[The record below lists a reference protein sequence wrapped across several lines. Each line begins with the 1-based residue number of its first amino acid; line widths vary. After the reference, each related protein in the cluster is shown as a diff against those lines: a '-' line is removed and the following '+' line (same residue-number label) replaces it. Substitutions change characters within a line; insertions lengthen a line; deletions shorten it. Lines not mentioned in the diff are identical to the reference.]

1 MKARIKASAPAEVA
15 SLARDFNAMT
25 DALAAKAQ
33 EYIDT
38 TNLTGVIIMRVDK
51 DNRVSLVNDVMCEF
65 LGSSREEILGTPIL
79 DYLHP
84 EDALSTIRAIRKMV
98 LSKGLVTG
106 IVSRHVTPTGTR
118 VTEWNGYPIFDEDG
132 RYAGVHGAGRN
143 ISEHWRAEEALRE
156 SEEHY
161 RELTDS
167 ITDVFFAVDGDL
179 KYTYWNK
186 ASEKLTGISAQDAI
200 GKSLYELFP
209 EVKGTKADK
218 LYLEVLRTQQPRNF
232 VNQYRLG
239 GKDFFFEI
247 SAYPSRTGLSV
258 FVKDISERKRAQDAL
273 RRQEHELAERGKEL
287 NCLYGISVLVDK
299 PGISLQEILQ
309 GTADLI
315 PAAWQY
321 PQVTCARIIVDGQE
335 FRTANFKE
343 TAWRQASNITVSG
356 QRAGSVEVYYL
367 DKRPESDEGPF
378 LKEER
383 TLINAVGERL
393 GHISERKRAQ
403 EALRESE
410 EKYRRLVQDSI
421 DGILVAQGLEIRFVN
436 PALLKMLGC
445 ESEEEMVG
453 RPFTDFVSPEYRKLM
468 AERAYAREQ
477 GQDEPDRYEFKALR
491 KDGSEVCAEIS
502 ASRITY
508 EGRVARQAI
517 VRDISER
524 KRAEEA
530 LREAKEFSDG
540 LITSMQDGLSVLDSR
555 GVHVDVNPA
564 FCEMTGFSREELI
577 GVGPPHPYWPPE
589 AHKEIE
595 MAFQKT
601 LRDEF
606 DDVELTFMRK
616 NGERFP
622 VIVSPSS
629 LKDNQ
634 GNVISYFGTVKD
646 ITQRKRAEE
655 VLRESE
661 QRFRSLSTSAPIGV
675 FLTDLRGRCVYANPR
690 LQAISGLTLE
700 QSLGYDW
707 SKAIHPDDRAAVAE
721 AAEKAT
727 RRFREFSYEFRI
739 ATPEGELRWAR
750 VHTSPMFSAQGE
762 QMGRVGTLEDIS
774 ERKRAEEALR
784 ESEARYR
791 LLAENAT
798 DVIWTMDT
806 NLRFTYMSPSVT
818 RLRGYTVEEAMAQ
831 TLAET
836 LTPASLEVAMRTVAE
851 EWAIEKME
859 DKDLTRWRT
868 LEVENT
874 CKDGSTV
881 WFEVGTA
888 FLHDEDKLPVGIVG
902 ISRDISKRKR
912 AEEALQKIREDLES
926 RAERRMWRG
935 SPYGLTFRELTVLH
949 LVAAGESDKEIAAV
963 LGITT
968 LTASK
973 HLTNILH
980 KMGAA
985 SRTEAGVRA
994 VREGLLDQRAGSP
1007 PRPGDAKESVRI
1019 YLALGMDCNEA
1030 L

>member
-1 MKARIKASAPAEVA
+1 
-15 SLARDFNAMT
+15 
-25 DALAAKAQ
+25 
-33 EYIDT
+33 
-38 TNLTGVIIMRVDK
+38 
-51 DNRVSLVNDVMCEF
+51 
-65 LGSSREEILGTPIL
+65 
-79 DYLHP
+79 
-84 EDALSTIRAIRKMV
+84 
-98 LSKGLVTG
+98 
-106 IVSRHVTPTGTR
+106 
-118 VTEWNGYPIFDEDG
+118 
-132 RYAGVHGAGRN
+132 
-143 ISEHWRAEEALRE
+143 
-156 SEEHY
+156 
-161 RELTDS
+161 
-167 ITDVFFAVDGDL
+167 
-179 KYTYWNK
+179 
-186 ASEKLTGISAQDAI
+186 
-200 GKSLYELFP
+200 
-209 EVKGTKADK
+209 
-218 LYLEVLRTQQPRNF
+218 
-232 VNQYRLG
+232 
-239 GKDFFFEI
+239 
-247 SAYPSRTGLSV
+247 
-258 FVKDISERKRAQDAL
+258 
-273 RRQEHELAERGKEL
+273 
-287 NCLYGISVLVDK
+287 
-299 PGISLQEILQ
+299 
-309 GTADLI
+309 
-315 PAAWQY
+315 
-321 PQVTCARIIVDGQE
+321 
-335 FRTANFKE
+335 
-343 TAWRQASNITVSG
+343 
-356 QRAGSVEVYYL
+356 
-367 DKRPESDEGPF
+367 
-378 LKEER
+378 
-383 TLINAVGERL
+383 
-393 GHISERKRAQ
+393 
-403 EALRESE
+403 
-410 EKYRRLVQDSI
+410 
-421 DGILVAQGLEIRFVN
+421 
-436 PALLKMLGC
+436 
-445 ESEEEMVG
+445 
-453 RPFTDFVSPEYRKLM
+453 
-468 AERAYAREQ
+468 
-477 GQDEPDRYEFKALR
+477 
-491 KDGSEVCAEIS
+491 
-502 ASRITY
+502 
-508 EGRVARQAI
+508 
-517 VRDISER
+517 
-524 KRAEEA
+524 
-530 LREAKEFSDG
+530 
-540 LITSMQDGLSVLDSR
+540 
-555 GVHVDVNPA
+555 
-564 FCEMTGFSREELI
+564 
-577 GVGPPHPYWPPE
+577 
-589 AHKEIE
+589 
-595 MAFQKT
+595 
-601 LRDEF
+601 
-606 DDVELTFMRK
+606 MRK

-634 GNVISYFGTVKD
+634 GNVISYFATLKD
-646 ITQRKRAEE
+646 ISERKRAEE
-655 VLRESE
+655 VLRESEEKYRRLAQDSIDGIMIAHGLEIRFVNPAVLKMLGCESEEEIVGRPFTDFVSPEYRKLMAERAYAREEGQGEPDRYEFKALRKDGSEVCAEISANRITYEGRVARQAIVRDITERKRAEEALRESE

-762 QMGRVGTLEDIS
+762 QMGRVGTMEDIS

-859 DKDLTRWRT
+859 DKDLARWRT

-902 ISRDISKRKR
+902 ISRDISERRR
-912 AEEALQKIREDLES
+912 AEEALQKIREELES

-994 VREGLLDQRAGSP
+994 VREGLLD
-1007 PRPGDAKESVRI
+1007 
-1019 YLALGMDCNEA
+1019 
-1030 L
+1030 